1 MLKQDLTFQIMNY
14 TDHCLNEKKKEV
26 IELMKDELGGQ
37 IIKEF
42 V

>member
-14 TDHCLNEKKKEV
+14 TDHCLNEKKEV